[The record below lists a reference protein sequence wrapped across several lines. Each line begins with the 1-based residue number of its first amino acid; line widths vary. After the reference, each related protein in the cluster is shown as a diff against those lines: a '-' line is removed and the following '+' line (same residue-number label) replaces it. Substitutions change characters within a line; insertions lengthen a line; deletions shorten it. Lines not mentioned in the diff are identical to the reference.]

1 MKRRSHSKEF
11 KEEAVKLT
19 ESMPLTHVAM
29 DLGINSSLLGK
40 WKTEQQVNPVNA
52 FTGKSTP
59 EHEEIKRLKKELYE
73 VTQQRDILKKAVAI
87 FSK

>member
-19 ESMPLTHVAM
+19 ENMPLMHVAR
-29 DLGINSSLLGK
+29 DLGINHSLLGK
-40 WKTEQQVNPVNA
+40 WKSQLEVSPVNA

-59 EHEEIKRLKKELYE
+59 EQEEIKRLKKELYE
-73 VTQQRDILKKAVAI
+73 MTIQRDILKKAVAI